1 MIYLYRVRNSGFDL
15 AAADRRYLRTRA
27 AAQYLG
33 VAESTL
39 IAWRREKRGPA
50 SIKIS
55 CNRTLY
61 DVQVLDVFML
71 GQTQRFEESQPVAAE
86 QPTKAAGP

>member
-1 MIYLYRVRNSGFDL
+1 MVKTGSDL
-15 AAADRRYLRTRA
+15 APASRYLRTA
-27 AAQYLG
+27 AAARYIG

-39 IAWRREKRGPA
+39 IGWRREKRGPA

-61 DVQVLDVFML
+61 DVQVLDAFML
-71 GQTQRFEESQPVAAE
+71 GQTQRFEERQPA
-86 QPTKAAGP
+86 KAQAVP